1 MGSRA
6 YHACVLS
13 CFNCVRLC
21 ATLRTIARQAPVHGI
36 LQARILEW
44 VACPSPGD
52 LPHPGTKAA
61 SLMCLASS
69 GGFFT
74 ISASWEAT
82 GLSYVNKDERCRTIS
97 PSCTSLISL
106 LILSLLSAC

>member
-1 MGSRA
+1 MSSHA

-13 CFNCVRLC
+13 CFNCIRLC

-61 SLMCLASS
+61 PLMCLASA

-74 ISASWEAT
+74 ISASWEA
-82 GLSYVNKDERCRTIS
+82 GSESCLCVMEHYMS
-97 PSCTSLISL
+97 PGTRWVDTNQLN
-106 LILSLLSAC
+106 